1 MSILWFAFM
10 IYCALNGAEITD
22 MNLLMISIFYV
33 GDCIL
38 LKTIGKEKSNE
49 K

>member
-1 MSILWFAFM
+1 MSILWFAFI
-10 IYCALNGAEITD
+10 IYCAWNGAEVTD
-22 MNLLMISIFYV
+22 MNLLMMSIFYV

-38 LKTIGKEKSNE
+38 SKTMGEEKSNE